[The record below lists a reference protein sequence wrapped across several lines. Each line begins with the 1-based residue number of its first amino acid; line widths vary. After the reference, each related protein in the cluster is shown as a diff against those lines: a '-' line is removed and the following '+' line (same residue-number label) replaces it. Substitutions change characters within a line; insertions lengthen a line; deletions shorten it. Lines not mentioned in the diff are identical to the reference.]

1 MAETE
6 YEYATIN
13 RWKEMPV
20 AASTIGNRILSMVSR
35 VTTNAKYVCECEY
48 TTINRRREMP
58 AAAST
63 IATSDDNNNWRA
75 DGWIISIQ

>member
-1 MAETE
+1 
-6 YEYATIN
+6 
-13 RWKEMPV
+13 MPA

-63 IATSDDNNNWRA
+63 IATSDDNNN
-75 DGWIISIQ
+75 

>member
-1 MAETE
+1 
-6 YEYATIN
+6 
-13 RWKEMPV
+13 MPV

-58 AAAST
+58 AAALT
-63 IATSDDNNNWRA
+63 IATSHDNNN
-75 DGWIISIQ
+75 